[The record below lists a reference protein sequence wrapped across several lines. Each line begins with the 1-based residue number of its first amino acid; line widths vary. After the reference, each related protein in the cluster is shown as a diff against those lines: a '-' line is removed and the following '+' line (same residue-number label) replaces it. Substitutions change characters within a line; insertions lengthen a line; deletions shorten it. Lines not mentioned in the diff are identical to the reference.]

1 MKRQCLRNSIVVIF
15 AVSGLGLFVACG
27 DSSAPMPTGP
37 STTPFL
43 PSASISVTPFNHK
56 CSGASCVQIG
66 GTEQFSA
73 RVSCAV
79 GVTCPLAS
87 SQDFT
92 WSVAGTGCAGASCG
106 TIDVTGKYTAP
117 ASVPDPP
124 TVTVTATS
132 VADPRLHGI
141 QEFAIVADLGASFSF
156 STKPTSVGFGNQM
169 VNTTSAP
176 TALTITNTG
185 STPQRVSGR
194 IDGTPGQWQDF
205 AFTNDCPTTLAA
217 GASCTFSITFTPSAT
232 GGRGA
237 FLIIDGLF
245 DEEGVVNVGGTGVL

>member
-15 AVSGLGLFVACG
+15 AVSGLGMFVACG

-117 ASVPDPP
+117 ASVPDPA

-132 VADPRLHGI
+132 VADPRWFAAPTI
-141 QEFAIVADLGASFSF
+141 AIVAVLGESFSL
-156 STKPTSVGFGNQM
+156 SMNPTSVAFGNQM

-176 TALTITNTG
+176 TAVTLTNTG
-185 STPQRVSGR
+185 STPQPVHARVNGP
-194 IDGTPGQWQDF
+194 PGQLQDF
-205 AFTNDCPTTLAA
+205 AFTNDCPSRIAV
-217 GASCTFSITFTPSAT
+217 GASCTFTITFKPSAT

-237 FLIIDGLF
+237 TLLVDGTF
-245 DEEGVVNVGGTGVL
+245 EEEGLLSVFGMGTN